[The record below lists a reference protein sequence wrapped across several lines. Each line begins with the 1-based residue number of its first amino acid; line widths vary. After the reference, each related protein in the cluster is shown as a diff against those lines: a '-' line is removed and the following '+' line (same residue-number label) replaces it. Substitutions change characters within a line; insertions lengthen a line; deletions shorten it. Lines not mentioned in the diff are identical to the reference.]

1 MTAPATGLM
10 IPDLESDDPA
20 VLAALYSGFS
30 IAEHWRKVVL
40 ANCRE
45 MIRASMVAAGEKV
58 TESRLDDLA
67 RVHGA
72 YLDLLTRL
80 LVGRVS
86 WEKEV
91 IAQGRM
97 P

>member
-1 MTAPATGLM
+1 MSDASGLM

-20 VLAALYSGFS
+20 ILAALYSGFS
-30 IAEHWRKVVL
+30 VAEHWRKVVL

-58 TESRLDDLA
+58 TETRLEDLS
-67 RVHGA
+67 RVHPA
-72 YLDLLTRL
+72 HLDFMARL
-80 LVGRVS
+80 LKGRIA
-86 WEKEV
+86 WEREV
-91 IAQGRM
+91 IAQGRL